1 MSSQPGNTPETRI
14 CGYDADSIT
23 LRGQD
28 LVQDVI
34 GHYSFTGAFLL
45 QALGRQPTER
55 QVALVDAAL
64 VTIMEHGL
72 VPSVVATRLTVH
84 GAPESLQGAVAAGLL
99 GVGDRYAGTAGR
111 CGELLERLLAS
122 ADVDTEA
129 QQIVAEHRAQRTPV
143 PGFGHPI
150 HTGRDPRV
158 DRLLALLPSDDPARA
173 AMMALE
179 QAISTALG
187 RPLVMNVSAALAAIL
202 GAAQV
207 PAPMMRGVV
216 LVARCAGL
224 VGHVLE
230 EQASPVGDA
239 LWQGAEAAV
248 TYVDPDEPTLR

>member
-1 MSSQPGNTPETRI
+1 
-14 CGYDADSIT
+14 
-23 LRGQD
+23 
-28 LVQDVI
+28 
-34 GHYSFTGAFLL
+34 
-45 QALGRQPTER
+45 
-55 QVALVDAAL
+55 
-64 VTIMEHGL
+64 
-72 VPSVVATRLTVH
+72 
-84 GAPESLQGAVAAGLL
+84 VAAGLL

-230 EQASPVGDA
+230 EQTNPVGDA
-239 LWQGAEAAV
+239 LWHGAESAV
-248 TYVDPDEPTLR
+248 KYVDPDEPTLG

>member
-1 MSSQPGNTPETRI
+1 MSDTQATTRI

-28 LVQDVI
+28 LVNNVI
-34 GHYSFTGAFLL
+34 GHYSFTAAFLL
-45 QALGRQPTER
+45 QALGRQPSAR
-55 QVALVDAAL
+55 QIELVDAVL

-72 VPSVVATRLTVH
+72 VPSVVATRLTLH

-111 CGELLERLLAS
+111 CGELAERLLA
-122 ADVDTEA
+122 VDDMDAEA
-129 QQIVAEHRAQRTPV
+129 AAVVAEYRARRQPL

-158 DRLLALLPSDDPARA
+158 DKLLGMLDDSSRA
-173 AMMALE
+173 KQAMVSLE
-179 QAISTALG
+179 QALSAALG
-187 RPLVMNVSAALAAIL
+187 RPLVMNVSAALAAL
-202 GAAQV
+202 MAEAEV
-207 PAPMMRGVV
+207 PPTMMRGVV

-230 EQASPVGDA
+230 ETANPVGDA
-239 LWQGAEAAV
+239 LWRGAEEAV
-248 TYVDPDEPTLR
+248 TYVDDSADA